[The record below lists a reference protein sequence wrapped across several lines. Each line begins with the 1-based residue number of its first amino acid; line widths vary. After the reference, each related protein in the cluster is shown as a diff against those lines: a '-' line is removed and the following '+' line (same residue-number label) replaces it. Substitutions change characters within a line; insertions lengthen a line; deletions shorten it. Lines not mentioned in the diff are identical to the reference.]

1 MKSLAEPS
9 VRTGVALLGT
19 GVLIA
24 LLGYMLSLFVHGILW
39 LVPVGFVFM
48 FDAGPAL
55 AAFGLGWII
64 SALHPL
70 RKWYLYSLIAGV
82 VISAAGFAAS
92 WSMPLNQEIWSYQQL
107 MMTLAWSVGPSLVLS
122 AVVASIVINR
132 RVSKAGIVLQRNMHE
147 DEMDVVLILALYLP
161 FITLVT
167 NLNFY
172 LRYVLP
178 VAVTWLVWHLFAD
191 KLSTWLLKRQAVAG
205 AILVAAE
212 PPKTEE
218 TTIFN
223 VASRSYYPMA
233 FGLGVTTTVASVLDL
248 LGINLF
254 GEDPFS
260 ASANAAFISILAI
273 ALGSLYVGPVLWL
286 FEDCGIRVFNPVRK
300 IFTEPK
306 IHSLADEMIEI
317 YTFIFS
323 PIGLTFSV
331 ADGDLVLALILL
343 AFIVHLLFTVS
354 MTSTYLYLKFS
365 VNKHLWKVVRR
376 LEMEGLLTQKPL

>member
-1 MKSLAEPS
+1 MAEPS
-9 VRTGVALLGT
+9 LRTGAALLFAGFFI
-19 GVLIA
+19 V
-24 LLGYMLSLFVHGILW
+24 LLGYVLSVLGHGVLW
-39 LVPVGFVFM
+39 LVWWESVFM

-70 RKWYLYSLIAGV
+70 RKWYLYSLILGV
-82 VISAAGFAAS
+82 IISAAAFAAS
-92 WSMPLNQEIWSYQQL
+92 WSTPLDAENWVYQQL
-107 MMTLAWSVGPSLVLS
+107 IMTLAWSVGPALILS
-122 AVVASIVINR
+122 ATVASLVINR
-132 RVSKAGIVLQRNMHE
+132 RVSKAGIVLQRNRHE
-147 DEMDVVLILALYLP
+147 DELDVVLILALYLP
-161 FITLVT
+161 FITLV
-167 NLNFY
+167 NSPNFY
-172 LRYVLP
+172 TRYVLP
-178 VAVTWLVWHLFAD
+178 VAATWLIWHLFAD
-191 KLSTWLLKRQAVAG
+191 RLSTWLLKRQRGAG
-205 AILVAAE
+205 AVLVAVE

-233 FGLGVTTTVASVLDL
+233 FGLGVTTTVASILDL

-260 ASANAAFISILAI
+260 ATADAAFISIVAI

-300 IFTEPK
+300 FLTEPK

-323 PIGLTFSV
+323 PIGFTFSV
-331 ADGDLVLALILL
+331 ADGDLVLAMILL

-354 MTSTYLYLKFS
+354 ITSSYLYLKFS
-365 VNKHLWKVVRR
+365 ANKHVKKVVQR
-376 LEMEGLLTQKPL
+376 LEREGLLVQRPLL

>member
-1 MKSLAEPS
+1 MAEPS
-9 VRTGVALLGT
+9 VNTGVALLVT

-24 LLGYMLSLFVHGILW
+24 VLGYVLSLLEHGLLW
-39 LVPVGFVFM
+39 LVPIEFVFM

-70 RKWYLYSLIAGV
+70 RKWYLYSLMLGV
-82 VISAAGFAAS
+82 IVSAAGFAAS
-92 WSMPLNQEIWSYQQL
+92 GSIPLNLETSSYQQL
-107 MMTLAWSVGPSLVLS
+107 MMTITWSVGPSLILS
-122 AVVASIVINR
+122 AALASVVISR
-132 RVSKAGIVLQRNMHE
+132 RVSKAGIVLQRNRHE

-161 FITLVT
+161 FITLL
-167 NLNFY
+167 NSPNFY
-172 LRYVLP
+172 LRYVIP
-178 VAVTWLVWHLFAD
+178 VAVTWLVWHLSAD
-191 KLSTWLLKRQAVAG
+191 KLVTWLLRRQAAAG
-205 AILVAAE
+205 AVLVAAE
-212 PPKTEE
+212 QPKTEE

-223 VASRSYYPMA
+223 VASRSYHPMA

-260 ASANAAFISILAI
+260 ASANAAFISIVAI

-300 IFTEPK
+300 ILTEPK

-331 ADGDLVLALILL
+331 ADGDLVLAMILL

-365 VNKHLWKVVRR
+365 ANKHLWKVVRR